1 MSEPVDTGFVTY
13 AIYVTLGAGLL
24 FPWNAFITAAD
35 YFELEFPVCR
45 VGVIEFLVC
54 IAQLSVVAY
63 HCIASH
69 YFNKLFKA
77 SDQPY
82 SSAFRQAAYHACH
95 ICRASIL
102 TG

>member
-1 MSEPVDTGFVTY
+1 MVPIFFHGFPSSVGACRNRLIRSAFDYVKPQVQQDVREVKHSAQGFVTY

-54 IAQLSVVAY
+54 VAQL
-63 HCIASH
+63 
-69 YFNKLFKA
+69 
-77 SDQPY
+77 
-82 SSAFRQAAYHACH
+82 
-95 ICRASIL
+95 
-102 TG
+102 